1 MASPWPGA
9 VVYGRTILVIL
20 SATRPGR
27 RVSGDST
34 SHESEDAPAR
44 PPGQLH
50 GAWPQVTDAVTDG
63 EAGAAGLAGA
73 AGRWGRR
80 GRPVAVLLV
89 LVTALA
95 LGPLVLGDYAQQILS
110 QAFFFAIAA
119 ITVDLLW
126 GYTGILTFGQSAFFG
141 IGVYTV
147 AIGLAYYAEGGL
159 ATAGLTA
166 LAAAFAAL
174 VGAAVGWL
182 SFFDRASPIYVA
194 IVTLA
199 LPVAFTQVILSGGAY
214 TGSSSGLPIPAPA
227 LSGPQWFWLSGG
239 LLLLVAA
246 GAYVLVTSDA
256 GRILVAIRE
265 NEERCRYLGLESSR
279 IKTRLLALCSAV
291 SALAGAFYVLFAT
304 VAAHSYGDF
313 VFGTEMVVW
322 TALGGRGTLLGPVVG
337 TVGVNYVSAV
347 LGGNLPF
354 VWLLFVG
361 FAFVLVV
368 VYLPQ
373 GVVPALAAG
382 LSRLGRALGRR
393 TPAAREARTP
403 HGQSLRPITP
413 AELPPGEAAS
423 GGDGEP
429 VLELRGVSKQFGSL
443 RVLEGV
449 NLQAR
454 RGEVVGIVGPNGAG
468 KTTLLRCIA
477 DGRERSSG
485 EVVINGQ
492 RIDGLPPQA
501 CVALGVSRK
510 FQTPNVFEALTVLD
524 CLHVARA
531 FRTPGSVWRR
541 SHTLTLPEPAL
552 HAIEISGLLPLLQES
567 AGHLSHGAKQALE
580 LAMVLAL
587 EPTVLLLD
595 EPTAGLTRDERAAI
609 GSVLRELAR
618 SHRLCILLIEHD
630 LDFVRE
636 ISTRL
641 VVLHMGRVLLDGSLA
656 EVADSELIR
665 TIYVGGGPRR

>member
-1 MASPWPGA
+1 MARQTDTPVA
-9 VVYGRTILVIL
+9 ART
-20 SATRPGR
+20 
-27 RVSGDST
+27 
-34 SHESEDAPAR
+34 AR
-44 PPGQLH
+44 AEQ
-50 GAWPQVTDAVTDG
+50 
-63 EAGAAGLAGA
+63 AGLAPAGA
-73 AGRWGRR
+73 RRWQAILG
-80 GRPVAVLLV
+80 VSLL
-89 LVTALA
+89 LALA
-95 LGPLVLGDYAQQILS
+95 LLAGPYVLDEYAQQILS

-126 GYTGILTFGQSAFFG
+126 GYTGVLTFGQSAFFG

-147 AIGLAYYAEGGL
+147 ALALAYYVEGTL
-159 ATAGLTA
+159 ATAGATLVA
-166 LAAAFAAL
+166 MAAAAL

-199 LPVAFTQVILSGGAY
+199 LPVVFTQIILSGGAY
-214 TGSSSGLPIPAPA
+214 TGSSSGLPIPVPF
-227 LSGPQWFWLSGG
+227 LSIEQWFWISGG
-239 LLLLVAA
+239 LLLLVAVA
-246 GAYVLVTSDA
+246 AYVLVTSDA

-265 NEERCRYLGLESSR
+265 NEERCRYLGLKTSR
-279 IKTRLLALCSAV
+279 VKIRLMAACSAV
-291 SALAGAFYVLFAT
+291 AALAGAFYVLFGS

-322 TALGGRGTLLGPVVG
+322 TALGGRGTLVGPILG

-373 GVVPALAAG
+373 GLVPAVAAG
-382 LSRLGRALGRR
+382 LSRLSRAAAGTARGRRAAAGAGAPAEAPGARSGSLRALRQGNG
-393 TPAAREARTP
+393 AA
-403 HGQSLRPITP
+403 
-413 AELPPGEAAS
+413 AADE
-423 GGDGEP
+423 GPP
-429 VLELRGVSKQFGSL
+429 VLELRDVGKQYGSL

-477 DGRERSSG
+477 DGRERSGG
-485 EVVINGQ
+485 EIVVNG
-492 RIDGLPPQA
+492 RAIAGLPPQD

-524 CLHVARA
+524 CLRVARSY
-531 FRTPGSVWRR
+531 RTPASVWRR
-541 SHTLTLPEPAL
+541 SRTLELPQAAL
-552 HAIEISGLLPLLQES
+552 HAVQVSGLVS
-567 AGHLSHGAKQALE
+567 ALDQPAGYLSHGAKQALE

-595 EPTAGLTRDERAAI
+595 EPTAGLTREERSAI
-609 GSVLRELAR
+609 GSVLTQLAR

-636 ISTRL
+636 ISTRI
-641 VVLHMGRVLLDGSLA
+641 VVLHQGKVLLDGPLS
-656 EVADSELIR
+656 EVAESEVIR
-665 TIYVGGGPRR
+665 TIYVGGAAKP

>member
-1 MASPWPGA
+1 MA
-9 VVYGRTILVIL
+9 R
-20 SATRPGR
+20 
-27 RVSGDST
+27 
-34 SHESEDAPAR
+34 H
-44 PPGQLH
+44 
-50 GAWPQVTDAVTDG
+50 TDT
-63 EAGAAGLAGA
+63 LTA
-73 AGRWGRR
+73 AGRARGEGASSVSTEARR
-80 GRPVAVLLV
+80 WQAILGVSVLLV
-89 LVTALA
+89 AALLASPFA
-95 LGPLVLGDYAQQILS
+95 LGEYAQQILS

-147 AIGLAYYAEGGL
+147 AIALAYYVDGTLE
-159 ATAGLTA
+159 TAGVIIGA
-166 LAAAFAAL
+166 MAGAAL

-182 SFFDRASPIYVA
+182 SFWDRASPIYVA

-199 LPVAFTQVILSGGAY
+199 LPVVFAQIILSGGAY
-214 TGSSSGLPIPAPA
+214 TGSSSGLPIPVPF
-227 LSGPQWFWLSGG
+227 LSIRQWYWISGG
-239 LLLLVAA
+239 LLLLVAVA
-246 GAYVLVTSDA
+246 AYVFVSSDA

-265 NEERCRYLGLESSR
+265 NEERCRYLGLKTSR
-279 IKTRLLALCSAV
+279 LKICLMAACSAV
-291 SALAGAFYVLFAT
+291 AAMAGAFYVLFGS

-313 VFGTEMVVW
+313 VFGTELVVW
-322 TALGGRGTLLGPVVG
+322 TALGGRGTLVGPVLG
-337 TVGVNYVSAV
+337 TVGVNYVSAL

-354 VWLLFVG
+354 FWLLFVG

-373 GVVPALAAG
+373 GLVPAVGDG
-382 LSRLGRALGRR
+382 LSRLARAAVGVLNVRR
-393 TPAAREARTP
+393 GAT
-403 HGQSLRPITP
+403 
-413 AELPPGEAAS
+413 PPGVEAEVHAA
-423 GGDGEP
+423 GTATGPPGPARGPRQGNGATGVEEGLPALD
-429 VLELRGVSKQFGSL
+429 LRDVSKQYGSL
-443 RVLEGV
+443 RALERV
-449 NLQAR
+449 SLQAR

-485 EVVINGQ
+485 EVLINGR
-492 RIDGLPPQA
+492 RIGRLAPQD

-510 FQTPNVFEALTVLD
+510 FQTPNVFEALSVLD
-524 CLHVARA
+524 CLRVARSYRSPA
-531 FRTPGSVWRR
+531 SPWRR
-541 SHTLTLPEPAL
+541 SRTYELPEPAL
-552 HAIEISGLLPLLQES
+552 HAVEFSGLLSFRNEP
-567 AGHLSHGAKQALE
+567 AGHLPHGMKQALE

-609 GSVLRELAR
+609 GSVLTELAR

-641 VVLHMGRVLLDGSLA
+641 VVLHMGKILLDGSLS
-656 EVADSELIR
+656 EVAESELIR
-665 TIYVGGGPRR
+665 SIYVGGGVKP